1 MRGIT
6 PRREQGMADPVLA
19 GMVHA
24 TGATE
29 SRHYAAVKPVIQ
41 AYRASWVK
49 LAPYRDGPVN
59 PRRVV
64 VDDAAAMTA
73 QIQAKAVEL
82 GAKSVRRPLQR
93 LGVEPPDTPEERSV
107 RSVGLFW

>member
-19 GMVHA
+19 EMVHA

-29 SRHYAAVKPVIQ
+29 SRHYAAVKPTIQ

-49 LAPYRDGPVN
+49 LAPYRDGAVN
-59 PRRVV
+59 STRVEV
-64 VDDAAAMTA
+64 SDPAEMTR
-73 QIQAKAVEL
+73 QIKAKAVEL
-82 GAKSVRRPLQR
+82 GASMVGVCRLQPHMID
-93 LGVEPPDTPEERSV
+93 LGED
-107 RSVGLFW
+107 

>member
-19 GMVHA
+19 EMVHA

-29 SRHYAAVKPVIQ
+29 SRHYAAVKPTIQ

-49 LAPYRDGPVN
+49 LAPYRDGSVN
-59 PRRVV
+59 PQRVAV
-64 VDDAAAMTA
+64 SDPAAMTA
-73 QIQAKAVEL
+73 EKGEGDRVW
-82 GAKSVRRPLQR
+82 RRHGRCLPAATAHDRSR
-93 LGVEPPDTPEERSV
+93 LGCAARV
-107 RSVGLFW
+107 RD

>member
-19 GMVHA
+19 EMVHA

-41 AYRASWVK
+41 AYRASWGK
-49 LAPYRDGPVN
+49 LAPFRDGPVN
-59 PRRVV
+59 SQRTPVG
-64 VDDAAAMTA
+64 DPGAMTA
-73 QIQAKAVEL
+73 QIA
-82 GAKSVRRPLQR
+82 GRCFR
-93 LGVEPPDTPEERSV
+93 TPARN
-107 RSVGLFW
+107 W